1 MGHSLLVLGFV
12 LHPPHLDFSKSA
24 ADCSEIS
31 KAEMKF
37 QVLVIEYISAAS
49 QTLKN
54 VHKASKCFANTMC
67 VASN

>member
-12 LHPPHLDFSKSA
+12 LHPPHFDFSKSV

-37 QVLVIEYISAAS
+37 QVLVIECISAAS
-49 QTLKN
+49 QTLRMYTKPPN
-54 VHKASKCFANTMC
+54 VLPIQCA
-67 VASN
+67 